1 VSVLTRKILPP
12 IFGIATIGWIIG
24 GTIWFDKQLS
34 NNNTLSSSEN
44 TTPQSALVAQNQI
57 LPRSICFN
65 SGSTTPIFYNENLVE
80 LHSTADFLVKNNN
93 QSLIL
98 TGLSD
103 DREAKNSRIDV
114 GFARAEAVKTTLTK
128 FGAPN
133 NSLEV
138 LSEQRAGLIDAN
150 NQVCDAVK
158 MKFVSNTEG
167 HFQAL
172 NLFFGKN
179 KFRFSETA
187 DLQTYFSDLQIFL
200 GKNPEAKLKIAS
212 HRSDTEGSRISEN
225 RLAFMTDFLKS
236 KRFNSQQFI
245 FEDKK
250 TKAVSS
256 IVSDVKDLTN
266 QRIEIRIL
274 TP

>member
-24 GTIWFDKQLS
+24 GTIWFDKQLG
-34 NNNTLSSSEN
+34 NNNVNVFSEN
-44 TTPQSALVAQNQI
+44 TAPQSSLVSQNQI

-65 SGSTTPIFYNENLVE
+65 SGSTTPIYYNENLVE
-80 LHSTADFLVKNNN
+80 LHNTADFLVKNSN
-93 QSLIL
+93 QSLTL

-103 DREAKNSRIDV
+103 NREAKNSRIDV

-138 LSEQRAGLIDAN
+138 LSEQRAGLINVN

-158 MKFVSNTEG
+158 MKLVSNTEG

-187 DLQTYFSDLQIFL
+187 ELQTYFNDLQIFL
-200 GKNPEAKLKIAS
+200 DNNPTSKLKIAA
-212 HRSDTEGSRISEN
+212 HCSDTEGARISEN
-225 RLAFMTDFLKS
+225 RLAFINDFLKN
-236 KRFNSQQFI
+236 KRFNSRQFI
-245 FEDKK
+245 FEDRK